1 MAKKK
6 EEEKEITP
14 EETPE
19 TPETPETE
27 ENKIPEETPPVGVS
41 LSSDDIPDLTG
52 LGIGDTITLRIT
64 NVSDD
69 GKTFNLETV
78 APAEAATPTPS
89 GREQVAKAMI

>member
-1 MAKKK
+1 MPKKK
-6 EEEKEITP
+6 EEKEEIKP

-19 TPETPETE
+19 TEAD
-27 ENKIPEETPPVGVS
+27 KIPEETPPAGLS
-41 LSSDDIPDLTG
+41 FSSDDIPDLAG

-78 APAEAATPTPS
+78 APAEMTPPTPG
-89 GREQVAKAMI
+89 GREQVAKAMV

>member
-1 MAKKK
+1 MPSKK
-6 EEEKEITP
+6 EEEEEITP

-19 TPETPETE
+19 TEADE
-27 ENKIPEETPPVGVS
+27 IPEETSPPAGVS
-41 LSSDDIPDLTG
+41 LSSDDIPDLAG

-78 APAEAATPTPS
+78 APAEAATPAPS